1 MNERRLHASVRGV
14 VQGVGFRY
22 FVLREARGLG
32 LRGQVTNR
40 YDGSVEVVAEGP
52 EDRLEILLGRL
63 REGPRSAIIEAVDVR
78 WSPATGE
85 FDAFDVGF

>member
-1 MNERRLHASVRGV
+1 MNERRLRASVHGV

-22 FVLREARGLG
+22 FVLREARDLG
-32 LRGQVTNR
+32 LRGRVINR

-52 EDRLEILLGRL
+52 EERLELLLTRL
-63 REGPRSAIIEAVDVR
+63 REGPRSAIVQSVEVM

-85 FDAFDVGF
+85 FDTFDVGF